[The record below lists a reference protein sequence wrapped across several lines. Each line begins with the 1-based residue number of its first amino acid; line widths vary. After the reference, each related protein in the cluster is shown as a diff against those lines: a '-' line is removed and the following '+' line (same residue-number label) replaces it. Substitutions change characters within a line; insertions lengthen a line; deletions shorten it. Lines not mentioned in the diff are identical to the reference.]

1 MDATE
6 REIYYY
12 LKSRRAKFVPARDIG
27 RHVGSKRKF
36 HYNPDWAK
44 SALLRMVD
52 RGILETDAEGG
63 YRLKPIPRQNTKGKR
78 WASPEIAEILKASGK
93 AFDNL
98 ITSEDEDEYYDKL

>member
-1 MDATE
+1 MDAAE

-12 LKSRRAKFVPARDIG
+12 LKTRRDKFVPARDIN

-36 HYNPDWAK
+36 RYNSDWAQ

-52 RGILETDAEGG
+52 RGILETDAEGA
-63 YRLKPIPRQNTKGKR
+63 YRLKPIPPKDTKGKH
-78 WASPEIAEILKASGK
+78 WASPEIAKILKASGK

-98 ITSEDEDEYYDKL
+98 ITAEDEDDYYDKL